1 MVGGSSARIEYVA
14 RGNILRHIEMR
25 QRMSSHLTLEE
36 ATAVVA
42 TLANPSEFKHYSTRN
57 EQEKLAFGI
66 VILDRIMK
74 GHTLR
79 QIEQEL
85 QIPRATIARYRDK
98 ALMAVGTPVIEEAR
112 AQELRRLE
120 ELTEV
125 LWPLCMAGDD
135 KAMNTYLKVSEKRAA
150 LLGLNK
156 PILVESTVTEIT
168 KEEAELQAMI
178 AQAERDAAVEM
189 DRVKTDD

>member
-1 MVGGSSARIEYVA
+1 
-14 RGNILRHIEMR
+14 
-25 QRMSSHLTLEE
+25 MSETNQLTLEE
-36 ATAVVA
+36 AKAVVD
-42 TLANPSEFKHYSTRN
+42 TLSSPSEFKHYSSRN

-66 VILDRIMK
+66 IILDRVMK

-79 QIEQEL
+79 QIEKEL
-85 QIPRATIARYRDK
+85 QIPRATVARYRDK

-125 LWPLCMAGDD
+125 LWPLCMSGDD

-156 PILVESTVTEIT
+156 PIQVESTVTEISQ
-168 KEEAELQAMI
+168 AERELADMI
-178 AQAERDAAVEM
+178 AQAERDAVMEMAKAV
-189 DRVKTDD
+189 DPTA